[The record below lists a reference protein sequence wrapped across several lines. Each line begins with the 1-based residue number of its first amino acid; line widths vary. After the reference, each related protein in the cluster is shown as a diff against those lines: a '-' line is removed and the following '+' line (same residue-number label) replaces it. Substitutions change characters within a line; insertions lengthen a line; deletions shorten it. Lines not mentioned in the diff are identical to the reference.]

1 MRIEDK
7 NKFLTWS
14 VVVLAL
20 LNLST
25 IGTIVYHIITEKNE
39 MSKSSERYASP
50 LKGQDFM
57 ETLDFTHEQK
67 EQFHLMNDSFRAS
80 VKDIN
85 EKLDLHKNSLFA
97 ELRKTNTDTV
107 ACNRISDEIGVLHKV
122 LKVKTYRFYL
132 HVKGICRPDQQEKL
146 NAVFAPIFNFDERQ
160 ESRHGKKG
168 HHEGRRNH

>member
-7 NKFLTWS
+7 NKFLTWA

-50 LKGQDFM
+50 LNGQDFI

-67 EQFHLMNDSFRAS
+67 EQFCLLNDSFRAS
-80 VKDIN
+80 VRDIN
-85 EKLDLHKNSLFA
+85 KELDLHKNSLFT
-97 ELRKTNTDTV
+97 ELRKANTDTV
-107 ACNRISDEIGVLHKV
+107 ACNRISDEIGVLHKL
-122 LKVKTYRFYL
+122 LKVKTYQFYL
-132 HVKGICRPDQQEKL
+132 DVKKTCRADQQEKL
-146 NAVFAPIFNFDERQ
+146 NAVFAPIFTFDERLG
-160 ESRHGKKG
+160 SKYGKKG
-168 HHEGRRNH
+168 HHERSHH